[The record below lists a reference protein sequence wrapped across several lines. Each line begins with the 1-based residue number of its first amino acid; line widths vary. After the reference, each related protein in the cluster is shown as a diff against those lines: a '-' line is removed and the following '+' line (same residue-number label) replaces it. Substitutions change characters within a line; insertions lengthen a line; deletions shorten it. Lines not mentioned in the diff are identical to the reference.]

1 MNQSSEGTA
10 EGRSLIDLH
19 LVTGQVKKPGAGPFS
34 LTRGPKAIP
43 ISLEPELKATAV
55 QLNLAFFSSS
65 RISCQSAQ
73 RRNANR
79 NPDNYEYFSAR

>member
-1 MNQSSEGTA
+1 MLYLRSMGINPSSEGTA
-10 EGRSLIDLH
+10 EVRSLIDLH

-34 LTRGPKAIP
+34 LTRGPNPIP

-65 RISCQSAQ
+65 TISCQSDRKKAK
-73 RRNANR
+73 
-79 NPDNYEYFSAR
+79 F

>member
-1 MNQSSEGTA
+1 VLYLWSMGMNQSSEGTA
-10 EGRSLIDLH
+10 KVRSLIDLH

-34 LTRGPKAIP
+34 LTRWPNAIP

-65 RISCQSAQ
+65 RISCQSDRKKAK
-73 RRNANR
+73 
-79 NPDNYEYFSAR
+79 F